1 MRVQSL
7 TLRDFRSYQ
16 ALRLEGLGML
26 TVFSGRNAAGKTNL
40 LEALALLTSRSSFR
54 SPRVPELVREGAERA
69 NVSAELGDGQRLVQV
84 EMVVDEGRRRFRVNG
99 KPKQPS
105 ALAGLLPSVAFTP
118 DDLALAKGGMASR
131 RGALDSLGGQLSA
144 NHDQVRRDF
153 EKALAFKNRLL
164 KEDASD
170 GYLDSI
176 DETLALC
183 GAMLSCY
190 RAALFRR
197 LQDAMRLW
205 YGRISDGEDVR
216 GEYLPSWLDDEL
228 FDPPE
233 FGRDEA
239 RERLRACMAQRRPEE
254 RARRRAVVG
263 PHADKVRLLVE
274 GHALERFGSQ
284 GQQRSAVLAW
294 KLAEVS
300 VIQDVLSV
308 KPVLLLDDVMSELDE
323 RRRRA
328 LVEYAVGD
336 MQTFITTANLDYF
349 DASLLDAARV
359 VALQRLEGVTTVV

>member
-1 MRVQSL
+1 
-7 TLRDFRSYQ
+7 
-16 ALRLEGLGML
+16 ML
-26 TVFSGRNAAGKTNL
+26 TVFSGRNAAGKTNV

-69 NVSAELGDGQRLVQV
+69 RIAAQLGDGQRLVEV
-84 EMVVDEGRRRFRVNG
+84 EMLVDEGRRRFRVNG

-118 DDLALAKGGMASR
+118 DDLALAKGGMACR

-183 GAMLSCY
+183 GAMLTCY
-190 RAALFRR
+190 RSALFRR
-197 LQDAMRLW
+197 LEESLRLW

-216 GEYLPSWLDDEL
+216 GSYVPSWLDDESS
-228 FDPPE
+228 DAPE
-233 FGRDEA
+233 FDRDEA
-239 RERLRACMAQRRPEE
+239 RERLRACMAQRRAEE

-263 PHADKVRLLVE
+263 PHADKVHLLVE

-300 VIQDVLSV
+300 VIQDMLSV

-349 DASLLDAARV
+349 DPSLLNGARV
-359 VALQRLEGVTTVV
+359 VALQRSEGITTVV